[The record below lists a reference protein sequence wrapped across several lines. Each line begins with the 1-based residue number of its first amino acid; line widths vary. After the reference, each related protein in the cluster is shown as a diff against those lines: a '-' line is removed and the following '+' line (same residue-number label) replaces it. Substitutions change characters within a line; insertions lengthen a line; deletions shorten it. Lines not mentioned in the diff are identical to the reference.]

1 MIYTQVFVNGI
12 ELEGVQG
19 VDIAFSYSLKDIRDI
34 GAAKGSRSTSITI
47 PRTKSNNIAF
57 GVARDINVFTNA
69 NKNAAFQTYCLSNS
83 TVIAD
88 GVVFLLDVTETE
100 ITFALFE
107 SIGALKVDI
116 GEDTMLSDLDLSD
129 LDHIYNDGDVFDTW
143 ANDYDYIYPLIDY
156 GLFRF
161 RPAGVIPTIHSELKP
176 AVKDE
181 RIIRQICRDAGIT
194 LQTSFF
200 NNPVH
205 KGLITAFGNGDMV
218 HPQEWV
224 DERKVYVRNLPVV
237 NYIVTAS
244 PIVIT
249 TEVTDPLNEF
259 DTTTW
264 EYTSN
269 EGKVATVRFTFV
281 TSNIAMPPG
290 VVPRVQLQYYD
301 TLLAAWFD
309 IDGGGIEDV
318 SVSQLYEINTTVPLL
333 ANWRIR
339 ATINFDGAPFAGT
352 IDIADARLF
361 ITPENVVYS
370 QSTVSLSYQL
380 PRWKQLD
387 YLKDFAAQFNMIL
400 LYDSDSKILR
410 MDTWNDYY
418 AGLSVDWSDKIN
430 LIESPVITYSQS
442 DIPSVW
448 GFEYDQ
454 PSNDRRLTQFNE
466 KYTDAILFGNGSYSL
481 ATTYGEAKAVVQ
493 SKMRPV
499 YNGRSYDTAIL
510 VPGTQFADYIVIPNV
525 WETGQTVGEA
535 NYSSGPMRLIYQ
547 GMVDVSILS
556 EGTRQ
561 SIDITSSSTVQLTIP
576 LCYFVKRTYEDS
588 DIDSW
593 DLNLCFDMPPDEGV
607 INVWNGTGLID
618 RYYSEL
624 LYNMDNFRMI
634 KVRINLNEND
644 ISQLDFSKYVYIDYF
659 RAYFIINKIEQF
671 NPNTNESTEVELIRV
686 AR

>member
-1 MIYTQVFVNGI
+1 MIYTQVFVNGF
-12 ELEGVQG
+12 ELDGVEQ

-47 PRTKSNNIAF
+47 PRTKNNNIAF
-57 GVARDINVFTNA
+57 GIASDINAFTTT
-69 NKNAAFQTYCLSNS
+69 NKNAGLPAYCLGSSN
-83 TVIAD
+83 VIAD
-88 GVVFLLDVTETE
+88 GVAFLLEVTQTE
-100 ITFALFE
+100 ITFAILE
-107 SIGALKVDI
+107 SIGALKSDI
-116 GEDTMLSDLDLSD
+116 GEAMLFDLDLSD
-129 LDHIYNDGDVFDTW
+129 LDHTYDDTDVFDTW

-156 GLFRF
+156 GKFRF
-161 RPAGVIPTIHSELKP
+161 RPAGVTPTVHTEVKP

-194 LQTSFF
+194 LQTEFF

-205 KGLITAFGNGDMV
+205 KGLITAFGNGEMV
-218 HPQEWV
+218 HPQSWV
-224 DERKVYVRNLPVV
+224 DDRKVYVRNTA
-237 NYIVTAS
+237 NVTYPTTGT
-244 PIVIT
+244 PIIFD

-269 EGKVATVRFTFV
+269 EGKVATIRMTFV
-281 TSNIAMPPG
+281 TSNAFFGFG
-290 VVPRVQLQYYD
+290 VVPRMQLEYYD
-301 TLLAAWFD
+301 TTLAGWFD
-309 IDGGGIEDV
+309 VDGGGIEDV
-318 SVSQLYEINTTVPLL
+318 SVSQLYEINTTVNLL
-333 ANWRIR
+333 NAWRIR

-352 IDIADARLF
+352 IDIADARLY
-361 ITPENVVYS
+361 ITPEDTVYT

-380 PRWKQLD
+380 PKWTQLD
-387 YLKDFAAQFNMIL
+387 YLKDFAGQFNMIL
-400 LYDSDSKILR
+400 LYDSATKVLR

-418 AGLSVDWSDKIN
+418 SGLSVDWSDKLN
-430 LIESPVITYSQS
+430 LIESPVISYNQS

-466 KYTDAILFGNGSYSL
+466 KYADAILFGNGSYSL
-481 ATTYGEAKAVVQ
+481 ETTYGEAKKVVE

-499 YNGRSYDTAIL
+499 YSARSYDTAIL
-510 VPGTQFADYIVIPNV
+510 VPGTRFADYIVIPNV
-525 WETGQTVGEA
+525 WETNQTVGEA
-535 NYSSGPMRLIYQ
+535 NYACGPMRLIYQ

-576 LCYFVKRTYEDS
+576 LCYFVKRTYNDT

-593 DLNLCFDMPPDEGV
+593 DLNLCFDMPPDEGI
-607 INVWNGTGLID
+607 INIWNGTGLID

-634 KVRINLNEND
+634 KVRLNLTSSD
-644 ISQLDFSKYVYIDYF
+644 IAQLDLSKYIYLDYF
-659 RAYFIINKIEQF
+659 RAYFIVNKIEQF
-671 NPNTNESTEVELIRV
+671 NPNDNESTEVELIRV

>member
-1 MIYTQVFVNGI
+1 MIYTQVFVNGV
-12 ELEGVQG
+12 ELSGIDG

-47 PRTKSNNIAF
+47 PRTKGNDIAF
-57 GVARDINVFTNA
+57 GIASDINAFTA
-69 NKNAAFQTYCLSNS
+69 TNKNAGIPAYCLGSSN
-83 TVIAD
+83 VIAD
-88 GVVFLLDVTETE
+88 GVAYLLDVTDTE
-100 ITFALFE
+100 ITFAILE
-107 SIGALKVDI
+107 SIGALKSDI
-116 GEDTMLSDLDLSD
+116 GEAMLSDLDLSD

-143 ANDYDYIYPLIDY
+143 SNDFDYIYPLIDY
-156 GLFRF
+156 GKFRF
-161 RPAGVIPTIHSELKP
+161 RAAGVVPTIHTELKP

-200 NNPVH
+200 NNPIH
-205 KGLITAFGNGDMV
+205 RGLITAFGNGEMV
-218 HPQEWV
+218 HPQSWV
-224 DERKVYVRNLPVV
+224 DARKVYVRNQPVV
-237 NYIVTAS
+237 NYLVTNT
-244 PIVIT
+244 PVVIT
-249 TEVTDPLNEF
+249 TEVTDPSNEF

-281 TSNIAMPPG
+281 TSNISVPPG
-290 VVPRVQLQYYD
+290 VLPRIQLQYYD
-301 TLLAAWFD
+301 TVLLSWSD

-318 SVSQLYEINTTVPLL
+318 SVAQFYEINTTVNLF
-333 ANWRIR
+333 ANEKIR
-339 ATINFDGAPFAGT
+339 ATVNFDNAPFVGS
-352 IDIADARLF
+352 IDLSDVRLYV
-361 ITPENVVYS
+361 TPEDTVYS

-380 PRWKQLD
+380 PRWTQID

-400 LYDSDSKILR
+400 FYDGATKILQ
-410 MDTWNDYY
+410 METWKDYY
-418 AGLSVDWSDKIN
+418 AGLSVDWSDKLN
-430 LIESPVITYSQS
+430 LIESPVISYNQS

-448 GFEYDQ
+448 GFEYAQ
-454 PSNDRRLTQFNE
+454 PSEDRRLTQFNE

-481 ATTYGEAKAVVQ
+481 ATTYGEAKKVVE

-510 VPGTQFADYIVIPNV
+510 VPGTRFSDYIVIPNV
-525 WETGQTVGEA
+525 WKTNQTIGEA
-535 NYSSGPMRLIYQ
+535 DYACGPMRLIYQ

-561 SIDITSSSTVQLTIP
+561 SIDIKSTSVLQTTIP
-576 LCYFVKRTYEDS
+576 LCYFVKRTYNDT

-593 DLNLCFDMPPDEGV
+593 DLNLAFDMPPDEGV
-607 INVWNGTGLID
+607 INIWNGTGLID

-634 KVRINLNEND
+634 KVRLNLTSSD
-644 ISQLDFSKYVYIDYF
+644 IAQLDLSKYIYLDYF
-659 RAYFIINKIEQF
+659 RAYFIFNKIEQF